1 MDTEQAM
8 MIVLKM
14 AKDEWVV
21 GPHNIETT
29 RQAIE
34 EVESYLNA
42 STLMD
47 DNFWKD
53 GYKAGPTGCD
63 YGIGG

>member
-34 EVESYLNA
+34 EVENYLNA
-42 STLMD
+42 STLTD

-53 GYKAGPTGCD
+53 GYKVGPTGCD

>member
-34 EVESYLNA
+34 EVENYLNA

-53 GYKAGPTGCD
+53 GYKVGPTGWD

>member
-1 MDTEQAM
+1 MDTEEAM
-8 MIVLKM
+8 TIVLKM

-34 EVESYLNA
+34 EVENYVLRLGVA
-42 STLMD
+42 
-47 DNFWKD
+47 
-53 GYKAGPTGCD
+53 
-63 YGIGG
+63 

>member
-14 AKDEWVV
+14 AKDEWVL
-21 GPHNIETT
+21 GLHNIETT

-47 DNFWKD
+47 EP
-53 GYKAGPTGCD
+53 ATGCD